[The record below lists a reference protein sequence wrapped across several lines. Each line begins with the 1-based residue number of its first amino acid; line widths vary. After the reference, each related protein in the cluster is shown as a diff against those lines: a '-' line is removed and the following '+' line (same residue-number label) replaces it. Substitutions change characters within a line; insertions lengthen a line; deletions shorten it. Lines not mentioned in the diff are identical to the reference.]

1 MAILLGFTFA
11 GSSLMGSS
19 SRFQVSDR
27 RSGEKDPT
35 LPFPLPIKKATRRMN
50 SRQDVG
56 RFVLM
61 PTGALGG
68 DHLELT
74 FTWRFTEEAFRSGIF
89 FK

>member
-1 MAILLGFTFA
+1 MD
-11 GSSLMGSS
+11 SSLSY
-19 SRFQVSDR
+19 QVSDR

-35 LPFPLPIKKATRRMN
+35 LPFPLPPRKATRRRN

-61 PTGALGG
+61 HACALGG

-74 FTWRFTEEAFRSGIF
+74 FT
-89 FK
+89 